1 MLTSSNCL
9 SKRWTFIRLRLY
21 KTCLKLTF
29 KNVKNLDINKCTYWS
44 LITQHSESQI
54 FHHRRHLYKKFIIK
68 VYNHVDFILISTDL
82 TKDKWRATKC
92 FNYIFKQAFS
102 VCDRKVGL
110 KSKQLQ
116 LFNIKNWHS
125 KLDVIH
131 EIMIG
136 RWYK

>member
-1 MLTSSNCL
+1 MNL
-9 SKRWTFIRLRLY
+9 RYFIIIVI
-21 KTCLKLTF
+21 C
-29 KNVKNLDINKCTYWS
+29 I
-44 LITQHSESQI
+44 
-54 FHHRRHLYKKFIIK
+54 KKFIIK
-68 VYNHVDFILISTDL
+68 VYNHVDFILISIDL

-136 RWYK
+136 RLQINHTLALQEEILSRSYRFLGVLESWCLSIYRKSAIRDSIY